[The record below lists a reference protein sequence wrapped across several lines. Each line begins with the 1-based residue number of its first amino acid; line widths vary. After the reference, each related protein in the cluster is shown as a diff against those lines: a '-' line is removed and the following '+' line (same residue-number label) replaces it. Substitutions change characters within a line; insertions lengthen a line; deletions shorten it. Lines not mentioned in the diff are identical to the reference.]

1 MLRYE
6 ASTGGTDLLAQFIS
20 KAFFRKYRG
29 SYFS

>member
-20 KAFFRKYRG
+20 KAMSVNTG
-29 SYFS
+29 SLFS